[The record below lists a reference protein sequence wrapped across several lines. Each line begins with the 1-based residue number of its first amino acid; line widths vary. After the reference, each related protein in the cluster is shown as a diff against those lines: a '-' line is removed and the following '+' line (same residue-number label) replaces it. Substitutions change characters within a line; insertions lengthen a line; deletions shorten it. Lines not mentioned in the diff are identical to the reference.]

1 MRAAPEETV
10 EVENTL
16 KHFIATELMYSDDD
30 QALSSDEPLLGSG
43 IVDSL
48 GIMRLVSYIEEE
60 FGVAVPEDQ
69 LVPEHFQTVNHLAA
83 FVQRLQAA

>member
-1 MRAAPEETV
+1 MEDVQSKLR
-10 EVENTL
+10 
-16 KHFIATELMYSDDD
+16 HFIASELMYGDDD
-30 QALSSDEPLLGSG
+30 DVLSDEEPLLGSG

-69 LVPEHFQTVNHLAA
+69 LVPEHFQTVNRLAA